1 MFRNGGYMNKL
12 KRWIKRNKAFSI
24 WLGIILGYT
33 LVMLLIIIF
42 LFKPS
47 DMKRLSDS
55 IGGEEE
61 TTIETSVETPD
72 TVK

>member
-1 MFRNGGYMNKL
+1 
-12 KRWIKRNKAFSI
+12 
-24 WLGIILGYT
+24 
-33 LVMLLIIIF
+33 MLLIIIF

-72 TVK
+72 TLK